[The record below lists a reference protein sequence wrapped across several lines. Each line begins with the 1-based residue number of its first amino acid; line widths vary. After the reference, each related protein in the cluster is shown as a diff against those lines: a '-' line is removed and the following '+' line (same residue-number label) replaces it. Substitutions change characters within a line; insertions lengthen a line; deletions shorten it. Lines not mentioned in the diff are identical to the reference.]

1 MDDTIM
7 APVLDQYAKKKS
19 IFEVKGLLKV
29 FKNSDP
35 PVEVLKNLD
44 FELRERETVSIIGA
58 SGIGKSTFLHI
69 MGTLDRPDGGTLLFQ
84 DQNVFKF
91 TEDQLAKFR
100 NQCIGF
106 VFQFHHLLSDFT
118 ALENAMMPGL
128 IQEMPRE
135 KAMETAE
142 KILIRVGLK
151 DRLSHKVGELS
162 GGEQQ
167 RVAIARALCLNP
179 PVLLADEPTGNLDKK
194 NAILLHDLLMELNEE
209 LGMAMIIVTHN
220 MDLASYTAR
229 KMTIIDGK
237 LMETN

>member
-1 MDDTIM
+1 MDDKNM
-7 APVLDQYAKKKS
+7 APVLEKYQKNALIFQAK
-19 IFEVKGLLKV
+19 ELLKV
-29 FKNSDP
+29 FRNSNP
-35 PVEVLKNLD
+35 PVEVLKDLN
-44 FELRERETVSIIGA
+44 FELRKKDTVSIIGA

-69 MGTLDRPDGGTLLFQ
+69 MGTLDRPDGGSLLYEGK
-84 DQNVFKF
+84 NVFDY
-91 TEDQLAKFR
+91 TETQLANFR

-118 ALENAMMPGL
+118 ALENAMMPAL
-128 IQEMPRE
+128 IQEMNRE
-135 KAMETAE
+135 EAIQTAE
-142 KILIRVGLK
+142 KLLVRVGLK
-151 DRLSHKVGELS
+151 DRLGHKVGELS

-194 NAILLHDLLMELNEE
+194 NAILLHDMLMELNEE
-209 LGMAMIIVTHN
+209 LGMALIIVTHN